1 MIIHK
6 SDKGTLVIVDGHDN
20 IKEIDNILS
29 DQNKFTKA
37 NLKDDTLLNFA
48 VNQECVDM
56 VLKNLLSLRT
66 GVSGNWIVKSKLPP
80 RSGCSLEAVEP
91 HP

>member
-1 MIIHK
+1 M
-6 SDKGTLVIVDGHDN
+6 IVDGHDN

-56 VLKNLLSLRT
+56 VLKNLLSLT
-66 GVSGNWIVKSKLPP
+66 V
-80 RSGCSLEAVEP
+80 
-91 HP
+91 

>member
-37 NLKDDTLLNFA
+37 NLKDDTLLYFA

-56 VLKNLLSLRT
+56 VLKNLLSLT
-66 GVSGNWIVKSKLPP
+66 V
-80 RSGCSLEAVEP
+80 
-91 HP
+91 